1 MVEIYF
7 MILKYNLYFFSNEN
21 TVYHLVM
28 QGGVI
33 LRRMGIETI
42 IVPLGCSLFA
52 QLLLRT
58 E

>member
-7 MILKYNLYFFSNEN
+7 MILKYNLYFFNQN

-42 IVPLGCSLFA
+42 ILPLGCSLFA